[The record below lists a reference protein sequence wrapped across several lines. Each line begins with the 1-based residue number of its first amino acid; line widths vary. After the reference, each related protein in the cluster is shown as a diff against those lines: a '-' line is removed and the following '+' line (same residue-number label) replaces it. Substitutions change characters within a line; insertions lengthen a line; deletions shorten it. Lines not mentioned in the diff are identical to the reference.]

1 MVNAREDYARPA
13 PPTAN
18 PLRVAK
24 AARALRE
31 YGKDPFDA
39 IVNLPCNL
47 RHHSDGL
54 DYEPP
59 QCSPEEISAFERRA
73 GLTPSFFITIKRVAY
88 DGRGGAQRL

>member
-1 MVNAREDYARPA
+1 MKNYARPA

-39 IVNLPCNL
+39 IVNLHCNL

-59 QCSPEEISAFERRA
+59 QCSPEEITAFEGTT
-73 GLTPSFFITIKRVAY
+73 GLTPSFLITIKRVAC
-88 DGRGGAQRL
+88 DGHGRAQAL